1 MVTFPKTSESKQ
13 IRNFHEELS
22 AVVDIA
28 IAKPVQIA
36 VWIER
41 EAWIEI
47 LEVAVVAEIDCRAGV
62 KQVGE
67 EQVSLKILGGLQ

>member
-1 MVTFPKTSESKQ
+1 MVTFPKTSKSKQ
-13 IRNFHEELS
+13 IRNFHEQLA

-47 LEVAVVAEIDCRAGV
+47 LEIAVIAEIDRGARM
-62 KQVGE
+62 
-67 EQVSLKILGGLQ
+67 EQVREENVGVEILGGLQ